1 MSFIRN
7 LGSSRI
13 RKSQI
18 FDEFY
23 AENYGIQ
30 KGFSAAMGLF
40 DYFHV
45 FVGKKSTKPMLN
57 FEVVR
62 KMDSRIFQE
71 MCSISNNPS
80 FHPNVNIFSLR
91 TRISTYLRDLKHEI
105 EKEKT

>member
-30 KGFSAAMGLF
+30 KGFSAATGLI

-45 FVGKKSTKPMLN
+45 FVGKKRTKPMLN

-71 MCSISNNPS
+71 MCSMSNNPS

-91 TRISTYLRDLKHEI
+91 TKNLDVLEGF
-105 EKEKT
+105 KT